1 MKEEAINMNIMIS
14 FKNIKDFEFMRG
26 CLDYLKLEYKESGL
40 VLSFKVLNFR
50 FDSDDMRYFLGVQGS
65 KSAIVIKTEDVNGLV
80 FGGM

>member
-1 MKEEAINMNIMIS
+1 MNIMIS
-14 FKNIKDFEFMRG
+14 FKNIKDFEFMRS
-26 CLDYLKLEYKESGL
+26 CLDYLKLEYDESGL

-50 FDSDDMRYFLGVQGS
+50 FDSDVMRYFLGVKGS